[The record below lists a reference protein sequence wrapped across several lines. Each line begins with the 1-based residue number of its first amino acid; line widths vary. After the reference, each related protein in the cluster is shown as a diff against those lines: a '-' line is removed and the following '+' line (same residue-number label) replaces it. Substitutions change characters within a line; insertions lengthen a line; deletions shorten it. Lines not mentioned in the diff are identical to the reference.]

1 VDEDS
6 ARIVAAGYDSVAD
19 RYEALEREEW
29 PRLRRLRK
37 LLELLPEGSAVLD
50 VGCGNGLP
58 SLAAIAERHR
68 ATAIDVSAVQADRAR
83 RNVPAATVLH
93 GDALEAVFP
102 DASFDAIV
110 SFYAVEHMPRRRHP
124 ELFARFFAWLRPNGL
139 LLFTIEAREAH
150 DTVGEWLGE
159 PMFFSQ
165 FSPQETLEL
174 LRAAGFEVVSTDLES
189 QLEGE
194 NEVEYA
200 WVLAR
205 RPG

>member
-1 VDEDS
+1 MDEDS
-6 ARIVAAGYDSVAD
+6 AHIVAAGYDLVAD

-29 PRLRRLRK
+29 PRLRRLRD

-50 VGCGNGLP
+50 VGCGNGRP
-58 SLAAIAERHR
+58 SLATIAERQR
-68 ATAIDVSAVQADRAR
+68 ATAIDISAVQADRAR
-83 RNVPAATVLH
+83 RSVPAATVLH
-93 GDALEAVFP
+93 GDVLEAAFP
-102 DASFDAIV
+102 DSSFDAIV

-124 ELFARFFAWLRPNGL
+124 ELFGRFFTWLRAGGL
-139 LLFTIEAREAH
+139 LLFTIEAGEVN

-165 FSPQETLEL
+165 FSAQETLEL
-174 LRAAGFEVVSTDLES
+174 LRAVGFEVVSMDLES